1 MKNQDQESIKSFREK
16 LDMEYTWPARYTF
29 KFIVPSDKKSVLVN
43 LFQNHDVTEKQ
54 SSKGNYI
61 SITAKIMAPSSDFI
75 IDYYIKAS
83 KIEGV
88 ISL

>member
-1 MKNQDQESIKSFREK
+1 MKSQDQKSIQSFKEK
-16 LDMEYTWPARYTF
+16 LEQEYSWPAIYTF
-29 KFIVPSDKKSVLVN
+29 KFIVPRDKKT
-43 LFQNHDVTEKQ
+43 DVTKLFLNHEVLEKQ

-61 SITAKIMAPSSDFI
+61 SITIKTMAISSDFI

-83 KIEGV
+83 TIEGV

>member
-1 MKNQDQESIKSFREK
+1 MNSQDQKSIQSFKEK
-16 LDMEYTWPARYTF
+16 LEQEYSWPTIYTF
-29 KFIVPSDKKSVLVN
+29 KFIVPRDKKAEVIK
-43 LFQNHDVTEKQ
+43 LFQNHEILEKK

-61 SITAKIMAPSSDFI
+61 SITIKTMAISSDFI

-83 KIEGV
+83 TIEGV